1 MEQIAERMGVTMEE
15 AGKLLKSYIS
25 EVLSDPEM
33 EVVGGCIKEAIKI
46 WVMGIEI
53 LFGEFT
59 GVKTFP
65 SKIFLL
71 GAGAEIPEV
80 VKALMTDSWAK
91 NIPFRETREVSLMEI
106 EGLPVTDA
114 TGVVKSKDW
123 FSNAV
128 LSIIYKEI
136 FDK

>member
-1 MEQIAERMGVTMEE
+1 MNVNPLVPTGLEVTLQLQGRENS
-15 AGKLLKSYIS
+15 LL
-25 EVLSDPEM
+25 
-33 EVVGGCIKEAIKI
+33 
-46 WVMGIEI
+46 
-53 LFGEFT
+53 
-59 GVKTFP
+59 
-65 SKIFLL
+65 KIFLL